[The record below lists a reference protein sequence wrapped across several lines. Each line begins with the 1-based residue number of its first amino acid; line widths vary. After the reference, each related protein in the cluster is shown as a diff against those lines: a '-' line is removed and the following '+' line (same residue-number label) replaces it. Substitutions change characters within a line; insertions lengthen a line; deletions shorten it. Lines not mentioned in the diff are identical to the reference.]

1 MKYPNLVD
9 GASTNISVI
18 APASS
23 TTARETVRGGRN
35 TSDSA
40 TAAPARTSSTTTIV
54 CPAECQVDAITC
66 PSSGLEA
73 ADRTLASPSG
83 NRIVLSTR
91 DLGWTANGPTQTAT
105 TPSAASMNAQA
116 AFLPSRT
123 PISTTATTR
132 AGHAVAF
139 IAEAIPSARPA
150 RTAYSTEVGRRTS
163 RANPRQRN
171 P

>member
-1 MKYPNLVD
+1 LVD

-23 TTARETVRGGRN
+23 TTARETVCGGRN
-35 TSDSA
+35 ASDSA
-40 TAAPARTSSTTTIV
+40 TATPARTSSATTIEW
-54 CPAECQVDAITC
+54 PAECQVDAMTC

-83 NRIVLSTR
+83 NLIVLSTR

-105 TPSAASMNAQA
+105 TPRAVRMNAQA

-123 PISTTATTR
+123 SISTTATTR

-139 IAEAIPSARPA
+139 IAEATPSARPA
-150 RTAYSTEVGRRTS
+150 RTAKLTVVGRR
-163 RANPRQRN
+163 
-171 P
+171 